1 VRSAFAE
8 RLVLA
13 LGVLAASSAV
23 ACTNTAPPAYPCFA
37 APAATPVSVSSSTAP
52 EPTADVGN
60 QARPA
65 PQPVLVPAT
74 PGPREG
80 ELPKAVEPPTRTE
93 RYFIWTASLDA
104 ISFPFLVPALFPSR
118 PVYFAAPFVLGTPL
132 IHLGYNEP
140 GKALASVG
148 MRLACTAGALGLVRW
163 YFNKSADEIASNGV
177 GTAMGIGASAGI
189 LLGIPILVDS
199 FLAEHEAR
207 IEGWEKLPIVPNV
220 SMSQGATGRTWTFG
234 VSGVL

>member
-1 VRSAFAE
+1 VRSASAE
-8 RLVLA
+8 RFIFA
-13 LGVLAASSAV
+13 LGVLAASSAA

-37 APAATPVSVSSSTAP
+37 APAATPVTVSSSTAP
-52 EPTADVGN
+52 ESTADVGN
-60 QARPA
+60 ETPSQ
-65 PQPVLVPAT
+65 PQPVLVPAA

-80 ELPKAVEPPTRTE
+80 ELPKAVESPTRTE
-93 RYFIWTASLDA
+93 RYFIWTATLDA
-104 ISFPFLVPALFPSR
+104 ISIPFLIPSILPSR
-118 PVYFAAPFVLGTPL
+118 PVYFAAPYLLATPL
-132 IHLGYNEP
+132 IHIGYGEP
-140 GKALASVG
+140 VKAVASVG

-177 GTAMGIGASAGI
+177 GTAMAIGASAGI

-199 FLAEHEAR
+199 LLAEHEAR

-220 SMSQGATGRTWTFG
+220 SMSQGAPGRTWTFG